1 MGFWNKMIEN
11 FMGVKQTVSIFLGL
25 TPGRY
30 QMESFSTLAREGY
43 QTNPY
48 VYAAIDII
56 AKNVSTIEITV
67 IDRKRGNVEVN
78 KDDIV
83 RLLKNPNPNQSWK
96 SFVKQVVVD
105 FYISGNVYILATD
118 TKKPAALYILR
129 PDKVNIIRDSD
140 FYSLT
145 PIKGYKYGNKQYS
158 PKEVLHIKNY
168 NPLDDLY
175 GLSPL
180 TALSKSIIL
189 SNRAKDWNI
198 NLLEN
203 NARPSGALISKERL
217 SEKQIAFLR
226 QQINE
231 IYSSPENAGRPLIL
245 EGGLDWKEMSLRPS
259 DLNWQEV
266 INTTAKEIAVALG
279 IPIQVFLRD
288 TGTSNAGFRNALKSL
303 FYNTVFPFCDLLI
316 GELNRWLVPMFNPD
330 YEIVYDKDDVPAL
343 SEDAVQVWDRVIRAR
358 LAGILTKNEAR
369 RFLDQPDMSED
380 DIYQPANVLIQDI
393 LNSGMI
399 NPNTIRREGGDEE

>member
-1 MGFWNKMIEN
+1 
-11 FMGVKQTVSIFLGL
+11 MGVKQTVSIFLGL

-198 NLLEN
+198 NL
-203 NARPSGALISKERL
+203 
-217 SEKQIAFLR
+217 F
-226 QQINE
+226 
-231 IYSSPENAGRPLIL
+231 
-245 EGGLDWKEMSLRPS
+245 
-259 DLNWQEV
+259 
-266 INTTAKEIAVALG
+266 VAYL
-279 IPIQVFLRD
+279 
-288 TGTSNAGFRNALKSL
+288 
-303 FYNTVFPFCDLLI
+303 
-316 GELNRWLVPMFNPD
+316 
-330 YEIVYDKDDVPAL
+330 
-343 SEDAVQVWDRVIRAR
+343 
-358 LAGILTKNEAR
+358 
-369 RFLDQPDMSED
+369 
-380 DIYQPANVLIQDI
+380 
-393 LNSGMI
+393 
-399 NPNTIRREGGDEE
+399 

>member
-1 MGFWNKMIEN
+1 MGLWNKVIEN
-11 FMGVKQTVSIFLGL
+11 FTGVKQTVSIFLGL
-25 TPGRY
+25 TPRRY

-56 AKNVSTIEITV
+56 AKNVSTIEFTV
-67 IDRKRGNVEVN
+67 IDRKRGNIEVK
-78 KDDIV
+78 KDDLV
-83 RLLKNPNPNQSWK
+83 RLLKTPNPSQSWK
-96 SFVKQVVVD
+96 SFVKQIVVD
-105 FYISGNVYILATD
+105 FYISGNVFILATD

-129 PDKVNIIRDSD
+129 PDKVSIVRDSD

-145 PIKGYKYGNKQYS
+145 PIKGYKYGSKQYS
-158 PKEVLHIKNY
+158 PKEILHIKNY

-180 TALSKSIIL
+180 TSLSKSIIL

-245 EGGLDWKEMSLRPS
+245 EGGLDWKEMSLRPT

-279 IPIQVFLRD
+279 IPVQIFLRD

-303 FYNTVFPFCDLLI
+303 FYNTIFPFCDLLI

-380 DIYQPANVLIQDI
+380 DMYQPANVLIQDI
-393 LNSGMI
+393 LNSGLI

>member
-1 MGFWNKMIEN
+1 MSFWNKMKEN

-25 TPGRY
+25 TPRRY
-30 QMESFSTLAREGY
+30 QLESFSSIAREGY

-48 VYAAIDII
+48 VFAAVDII
-56 AKNVSTIEITV
+56 AKNVSTINLTV
-67 IDRKRGNVEVN
+67 IDKKRGNIEVK
-78 KDDIV
+78 KDDLV
-83 RLLKNPNPNQSWK
+83 RLLNTPNPNQSWP
-96 SFVKQVVVD
+96 SFVKQIVVD
-105 FYISGNVYILATD
+105 FYLSGNVFVLATD

-129 PDKVNIIRDSD
+129 PDKVQIIRDAD

-145 PIKGYKYGNKQYS
+145 PIKGYRYGSKQYS
-158 PKEVLHIKNY
+158 VKEVLHIKNY

-198 NLLEN
+198 NLIEN
-203 NARPSGALISKERL
+203 NARPSGALISRERL

-259 DLNWQEV
+259 DLNWQDV
-266 INTTAKEIAVALG
+266 INITAKEIAVALG
-279 IPIQVFLRD
+279 IPVQIFLRD
-288 TGTSNAGFRNALKSL
+288 SGTSNAGFRNALKSL
-303 FYNTVFPFCDLLI
+303 FYNTVFPFCDLLV

-330 YEIVYDKDDVPAL
+330 YEITYDKDDVPAL

-369 RFLDQPDMSED
+369 RFLDQPDMPED
-380 DIYQPANVLIQDI
+380 DLYQPANVLIQDI
-393 LNSGMI
+393 INSGLI
-399 NPNTIRREGGDEE
+399 NPNTIRREEGEEE

>member
-1 MGFWNKMIEN
+1 
-11 FMGVKQTVSIFLGL
+11 MGVKQTVSIFLGL

>member
-1 MGFWNKMIEN
+1 MGFWNKMIES
-11 FMGVKQTVSIFLGL
+11 FTGVKQTVSIFLGL
-25 TPGRY
+25 TPRRY

-48 VYAAIDII
+48 VYAAIDVI
-56 AKNVSTIEITV
+56 AKNVSTIELTV
-67 IDRKRGNVEVN
+67 IDRKRGNIEVK
-78 KDDIV
+78 KDDLV
-83 RLLKNPNPNQSWK
+83 KLLKNPNPNQSWK
-96 SFVKQVVVD
+96 SFVRQVVVD

-129 PDKVNIIRDSD
+129 PDKVSIVRDSD
-140 FYSLT
+140 MYSLT
-145 PIKGYKYGNKQYS
+145 PIKGYRYGNKQYS

-231 IYSSPENAGRPLIL
+231 IYTSPENAGRPLIL

-279 IPIQVFLRD
+279 IPVQIFLRD

-303 FYNTVFPFCDLLI
+303 FYNTIFPFCDLLI

-358 LAGILTKNEAR
+358 LAGILSKNEAR
-369 RFLDQPDMSED
+369 RFLDQPDMPED
-380 DIYQPANVLIQDI
+380 DMYQPANVLIQDI

>member
-25 TPGRY
+25 TPRRY
-30 QMESFSTLAREGY
+30 QMEAFSALAREGY

-48 VYAAIDII
+48 VYAAIDVI
-56 AKNVSTIEITV
+56 AKNVSTIEFTV
-67 IDRKRGNVEVN
+67 IDRKRGNVEVK
-78 KDDIV
+78 KDDLV
-83 RLLKNPNPNQSWK
+83 RLLKTPNPSQSWK
-96 SFVKQVVVD
+96 SFVKQIVVD

-129 PDKVNIIRDSD
+129 PDKVSIVRDSD
-140 FYSLT
+140 MYSLT
-145 PIKGYKYGNKQYS
+145 PIKGYRYGNKQYS

-279 IPIQVFLRD
+279 IPVQIFLRD

-303 FYNTVFPFCDLLI
+303 FYNTIFPFCDLLI

-369 RFLDQPDMSED
+369 RFLDQPDMPED
-380 DIYQPANVLIQDI
+380 DMYQPANVLIQDI